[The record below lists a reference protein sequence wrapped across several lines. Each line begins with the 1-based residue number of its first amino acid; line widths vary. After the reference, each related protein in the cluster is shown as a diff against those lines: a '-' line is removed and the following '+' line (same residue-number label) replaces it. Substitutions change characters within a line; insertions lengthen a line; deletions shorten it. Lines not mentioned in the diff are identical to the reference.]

1 MSPTKLYT
9 KCRMELFRS
18 CYSMYR
24 GGHNMDSLTNTN
36 AAMQYI
42 EDKLTHEI
50 NFKEVIKIKAA
61 FP

>member
-1 MSPTKLYT
+1 
-9 KCRMELFRS
+9 
-18 CYSMYR
+18 
-24 GGHNMDSLTNTN
+24 MDSLTNTN